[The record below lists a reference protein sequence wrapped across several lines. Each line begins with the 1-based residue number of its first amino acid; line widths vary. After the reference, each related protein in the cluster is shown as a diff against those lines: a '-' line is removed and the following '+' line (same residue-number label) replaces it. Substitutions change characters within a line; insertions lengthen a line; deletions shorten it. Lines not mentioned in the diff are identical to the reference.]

1 MNLNLKIKLPTNKLF
16 NSNLIKKYNKLNEQ
30 RNLIT
35 NEIEEVRK
43 EMLESGI
50 AYIRT
55 SEKGSTT
62 IPWSS
67 YEKEIE
73 KEDNPIYRKVI
84 RKFINKIKRTH
95 KPKQY
100 FRIKENINFKK

>member
-16 NSNLIKKYNKLNEQ
+16 NSNLIEKYNKLNEQ

-35 NEIEEVRK
+35 DEIEEVKK

-50 AYIRT
+50 AYIRI

-73 KEDNPIYRKVI
+73 KENNPIYRKII
-84 RKFINKIKRTH
+84 RKEGK
-95 KPKQY
+95 
-100 FRIKENINFKK
+100 